1 MTDLVAYYN
10 KFNEEKRLQSRHGQ
24 VEYHTTMHY
33 IHRYLEI
40 LKRERE
46 ADEKQINELAGEG
59 VCAQIAAVAGGKT
72 IQSGPVH
79 DEASK
84 ESPLRMIDIG
94 AGTGRYSV
102 ALAAEGYDVTA
113 VELVK
118 YNLGILKQK
127 GANVKAYQG
136 NALKLKRFVD
146 NSFDLTLLFGPMYHL
161 HSDADQLQ
169 ALSEA
174 KRVTRP
180 GGIIMVAYVM
190 NDYSVIKYGFME
202 NHIAERMQKGEL
214 TDEFQIRHNENE
226 LYDYVRLEQINALNE
241 AVGLKRELI
250 IAPDGPADYIRPALN
265 AMDEETFELFL
276 QYQLKNCERPELLG
290 ASSHT
295 VDILRKCE
303 C

>member
-33 IHRYLEI
+33 IHRYLEL
-40 LKRERE
+40 LKRECE
-46 ADEKQINELAGEG
+46 AAESQINECAGES
-59 VCAQIAAVAGGKT
+59 VCAQVATPAGGKT
-72 IQSGPVH
+72 IQSEPVH
-79 DEASK
+79 DEGSQ
-84 ESPLRMIDIG
+84 ESPLRIIDIG

-136 NALKLKRFVD
+136 NALKLRRFAD
-146 NSFDLTLLFGPMYHL
+146 DSFDLALLFGPMYHL
-161 HSDADQLQ
+161 HSDADQMQ

-202 NHIAERMQKGEL
+202 DHIAERVKNGAL
-214 TDEFQIRHNENE
+214 TDDFQIRHDEDE
-226 LYDYVRLEQINALNE
+226 LYDYVRLEQIDALNRT
-241 AVGLKRELI
+241 VGLKRELI

-295 VDILRKCE
+295 VDILRKC
-303 C
+303 

>member
-33 IHRYLEI
+33 IHRFLE
-40 LKRERE
+40 LLQRERE
-46 ADEKQINELAGEG
+46 VDRELGQVE
-59 VCAQIAAVAGGKT
+59 
-72 IQSGPVH
+72 SGHVENRH
-79 DEASK
+79 TE
-84 ESPLRMIDIG
+84 PLKIIDIG

-136 NALKLKRFVD
+136 NALKLKRFAD

-161 HSDADQLQ
+161 HSDADQIQ

-202 NHIAERMQKGEL
+202 DHIAERVQNGEL
-214 TDEFQIRHNENE
+214 TEDFQIRHNENE
-226 LYDYVRLEQINALNE
+226 LYDYVRLEQIDALNR
-241 AVGLKRELI
+241 AAGLKRELI
-250 IAPDGPADYIRPALN
+250 IAPDGPADYIRPVLN
-265 AMDEETFELFL
+265 AMDEETFDLFL

-295 VDILRKCE
+295 VDILRKC
-303 C
+303 